1 MYDIKITS
9 GLKKKKKNNPGVR
22 KKYIQQPD
30 L

>member
-9 GLKKKKKNNPGVR
+9 GLKKKKNNPGVR